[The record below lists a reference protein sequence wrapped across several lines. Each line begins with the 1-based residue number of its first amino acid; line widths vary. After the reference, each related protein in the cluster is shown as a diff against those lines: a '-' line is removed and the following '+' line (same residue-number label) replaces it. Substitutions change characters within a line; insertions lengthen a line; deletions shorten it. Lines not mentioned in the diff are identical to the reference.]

1 MDRSSSFFPLGNRVI
16 TRKELQLIEVIRNL
30 CKPELCIEGLFR
42 IPQPRYPD
50 PFKVR
55 AQNVSRPLC
64 LRNIPAVEVIKR
76 LLVRNLKINPRLLRL
91 PDHNTRIEQI
101 NPAASAC
108 APAPGVALEQVHTS
122 SGHSETLEQVD
133 PEPLSV
139 LLLLPGEPLSLPL
152 VELPQP
158 VGLKRVEAGL
168 HRPPIRTGVNAS
180 VHAHNLAR

>member
-1 MDRSSSFFPLGNRVI
+1 
-16 TRKELQLIEVIRNL
+16 
-30 CKPELCIEGLFR
+30 
-42 IPQPRYPD
+42 
-50 PFKVR
+50 
-55 AQNVSRPLC
+55 
-64 LRNIPAVEVIKR
+64 
-76 LLVRNLKINPRLLRL
+76 NPRLLRL

-158 VGLKRVEAGL
+158 VGLKRVETGL

-180 VHAHNLAR
+180 VHAHNLARARRQLLNPPFWEPGARSNCAASSVRDLGER